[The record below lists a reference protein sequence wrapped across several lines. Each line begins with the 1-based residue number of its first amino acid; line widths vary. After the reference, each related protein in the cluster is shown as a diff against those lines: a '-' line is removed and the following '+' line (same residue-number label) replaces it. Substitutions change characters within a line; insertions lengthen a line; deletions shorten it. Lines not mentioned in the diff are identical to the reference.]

1 MAKTHYC
8 NTSEQLTKSR
18 EVSLRQ
24 LAAPQTAK
32 WLWTVCS
39 TSGRYPSLLHYSCAD
54 PLVCQQLGD
63 ACGMYGSHSEKSKR
77 HAVWVEKIGKKK
89 ALAIDFFILFQF
101 SIFFFNVL
109 YTHLPS
115 PKSQHHSGPT
125 WGPPAQTALM
135 QCQHTMRVVKACR
148 FGDATVSCVF
158 SIVVSFSPPPPP
170 AQQPRLACPAQKA
183 MTASPLKA
191 RARAS
196 AQKPTTRRPMTQM
209 FKSYCLNDLSP
220 PWGSSDPTVMCQLHD
235 FKSR

>member
-1 MAKTHYC
+1 MAYNC

-39 TSGRYPSLLHYSCAD
+39 TSGRYPSLLHDSCTD

-101 SIFFFNVL
+101 SIFIFNVL

-115 PKSQHHSGPT
+115 PKSQYHWPQVGPEWCWLFGLVKCVFTQSEGAYLRPRPMWPT
-125 WGPPAQTALM
+125 WGQGLRGLPEA
-135 QCQHTMRVVKACR
+135 KA
-148 FGDATVSCVF
+148 
-158 SIVVSFSPPPPP
+158 
-170 AQQPRLACPAQKA
+170 
-183 MTASPLKA
+183 
-191 RARAS
+191 
-196 AQKPTTRRPMTQM
+196 
-209 FKSYCLNDLSP
+209 
-220 PWGSSDPTVMCQLHD
+220 
-235 FKSR
+235 

>member
-115 PKSQHHSGPT
+115 PKSQHHLGPT
-125 WGPPAQTALM
+125 WGPSALM

-158 SIVVSFSPPPPP
+158 SIVVSFSPPSPSGP
-170 AQQPRLACPAQKA
+170 AAPARLPGPEGHDGQPTKGQG
-183 MTASPLKA
+183 
-191 RARAS
+191 
-196 AQKPTTRRPMTQM
+196 Q
-209 FKSYCLNDLSP
+209 
-220 PWGSSDPTVMCQLHD
+220 G
-235 FKSR
+235 